1 MGRNETEIFTTGRE
15 IMTMAG
21 TYEQLEMDF
30 GHKTTGYSKEWDN
43 HETKYEKLN
52 DLDMYQKSAK
62 ATAIYPRDYSIVYPA
77 IGLAGEAGE
86 VANKVKKLLRDGQ
99 ELTPELKEKIGDEI
113 GDVLWYCAVLA
124 DDLDI
129 KFSDIAN
136 RNLLK
141 LANRQEKGKLHGA
154 GDDR

>member
-1 MGRNETEIFTTGRE
+1 MTTEKNG
-15 IMTMAG
+15 
-21 TYEQLEMDF
+21 QLELDL
-30 GHKTTGYSKEWDN
+30 GHKTTGYSSEWDQ
-43 HETKYEKLN
+43 YSRLD

-99 ELTPELKEKIGDEI
+99 ELTDELKLKIGDEI

-124 DDLDI
+124 DDLGV
-129 KFSDIAN
+129 SMSEIAN

-141 LANRQEKGKLHGA
+141 LANRQKLGTIHGS

>member
-1 MGRNETEIFTTGRE
+1 MNG
-15 IMTMAG
+15 
-21 TYEQLEMDF
+21 QLELDL
-30 GHKTTGYSKEWDN
+30 GHKTTGYSSEWD
-43 HETKYEKLN
+43 KYSRLD

-62 ATAIYPRDYSIVYPA
+62 ATAIYPKDYSIVYPA
-77 IGLAGEAGE
+77 LGLAGEAGE
-86 VANKVKKLLRDGQ
+86 VGNKVKKLLRDGQ

-124 DDLDI
+124 DDLGQ
-129 KFSDIAN
+129 SLSEIAN

-141 LANRQEKGKLHGA
+141 LANRQEKGTLHGS

>member
-1 MGRNETEIFTTGRE
+1 
-15 IMTMAG
+15 MTISIENRDG
-21 TYEQLEMDF
+21 SNNGQLELDL
-30 GHKTTGYSKEWDN
+30 GHKTTGYSSEWDQ
-43 HETKYEKLN
+43 YSRLD

-86 VANKVKKLLRDGQ
+86 VANKVKKLIRDNPDM
-99 ELTPELKEKIGDEI
+99 TDDIKEKIGDEI

-124 DDLDI
+124 DDLGQ
-129 KFSDIAN
+129 SLSEIAN

-141 LANRQEKGKLHGA
+141 LANRQKLGKLHGS
-154 GDDR
+154 GDKR

>member
-1 MGRNETEIFTTGRE
+1 
-15 IMTMAG
+15 MTISIENRDG
-21 TYEQLEMDF
+21 SNNGQLELDL
-30 GHKTTGYSKEWDN
+30 GHKTTGYSSEWDQ
-43 HETKYEKLN
+43 YSRLD

-86 VANKVKKLLRDGQ
+86 VANKVKKLIRDNPDM
-99 ELTPELKEKIGDEI
+99 TDDIKEKIGDEI

-124 DDLDI
+124 DDLGE
-129 KFSDIAN
+129 SLSEIAN

-141 LANRQEKGKLHGA
+141 LANRQKLGKLHGS
-154 GDDR
+154 GDKR

>member
-1 MGRNETEIFTTGRE
+1 MSNG
-15 IMTMAG
+15 
-21 TYEQLEMDF
+21 QLELDL
-30 GHKTTGYSKEWDN
+30 GHKTTGYSSEWDQ
-43 HETKYEKLN
+43 YSRLD

-86 VANKVKKLLRDGQ
+86 VANKVKKLIRDNPDM
-99 ELTPELKEKIGDEI
+99 TDDIKEKIGDEI

-124 DDLDI
+124 DDLGQ
-129 KFSDIAN
+129 SLSEIAN

-141 LANRQEKGKLHGA
+141 LANRQKLGKLHGS
-154 GDDR
+154 GDKR

>member
-1 MGRNETEIFTTGRE
+1 
-15 IMTMAG
+15 MTISIENRDG
-21 TYEQLEMDF
+21 SNNGQLELDL
-30 GHKTTGYSKEWDN
+30 GHKTTGYSSEWDQ
-43 HETKYEKLN
+43 YSRLD

-86 VANKVKKLLRDGQ
+86 VANKVKKLLRDNPDM
-99 ELTPELKEKIGDEI
+99 TDDIKEKIGDEI

-124 DDLDI
+124 DDLGQ
-129 KFSDIAN
+129 SLSEIAN

-141 LANRQEKGKLHGA
+141 LANRQKLGKLHGS
-154 GDDR
+154 GDKR

>member
-1 MGRNETEIFTTGRE
+1 
-15 IMTMAG
+15 MTISIENRDG
-21 TYEQLEMDF
+21 SNNGQLELDL
-30 GHKTTGYSKEWDN
+30 GHKTTGYSSEWDQ
-43 HETKYEKLN
+43 YSRLD

-86 VANKVKKLLRDGQ
+86 VANKVKKLIRDNPDM
-99 ELTPELKEKIGDEI
+99 TDDIKEKIGDEI

-124 DDLDI
+124 DDLGQSL
-129 KFSDIAN
+129 SDIAN

-141 LANRQEKGKLHGA
+141 LANRQKLGKLHGS
-154 GDDR
+154 GDKR

>member
-1 MGRNETEIFTTGRE
+1 MTISTEYPEANKENKNG
-15 IMTMAG
+15 
-21 TYEQLEMDF
+21 QLELDL
-30 GHKTTGYSKEWDN
+30 GHKTTGYSSEWD
-43 HETKYEKLN
+43 KYSRLD

-86 VANKVKKLLRDGQ
+86 VANKVKKLIRDNPDM
-99 ELTPELKEKIGDEI
+99 TDDIKEKIGDEI

-124 DDLDI
+124 DDLGQSL
-129 KFSDIAN
+129 SDIAN

-141 LANRQEKGKLHGA
+141 LANRQKLGKLHGS
-154 GDDR
+154 GDKR

>member
-1 MGRNETEIFTTGRE
+1 
-15 IMTMAG
+15 MTISIENRDG
-21 TYEQLEMDF
+21 SNNGQLELDL
-30 GHKTTGYSKEWDN
+30 GHKTTGYSSEWDQ
-43 HETKYEKLN
+43 YSRLD

-86 VANKVKKLLRDGQ
+86 VANKVKKLIRDNPDM
-99 ELTPELKEKIGDEI
+99 TDDIKEKIGDEI

-124 DDLDI
+124 DDLGQ
-129 KFSDIAN
+129 SLSEIAN

-141 LANRQEKGKLHGA
+141 LANRQKLGKVHGS
-154 GDDR
+154 GDKR